1 MSFTLAEL
9 AVRFGCPVQGDPET
23 TISSVGT
30 LAAARPDSITFLANS
45 KYRKYLAATNAA
57 AVVLTPVDADSCPVP
72 ALISDNPYALYA
84 RIAGLL
90 HPQPDAAA
98 GEHPSAVVASDAR
111 IADSAIIGPNAVVEE
126 NCVIGERVVVGP
138 GCVVGRN
145 SSVGNDSRLV
155 ANVTVGHNVQ
165 IGQRAL
171 IHPGAVVGSDGFG
184 FAKEDTVWLK
194 VPQLGAVRVGNDV
207 EIGAST
213 TIDRGAIDDTVI
225 EDGVKLDNQ
234 IQVGHNV
241 CIGAHTIIAACSGI
255 SGSTRI
261 GQRCMI
267 AGMVGFVGHLEIAD
281 DVAITGLTMISRS
294 ISQPG
299 VYSGGLPADEAV
311 RWRKNSARF
320 KQLDELSRTVKAL
333 EKAIGN
339 RKKHEHKK

>member
-9 AVRFGCPVQGDPET
+9 AVRFGCSVQGDPKT
-23 TISSVGT
+23 AVYSVGT
-30 LAAARPDSITFLANS
+30 LAAAGPDSISFLANS
-45 KYRKYLAATNAA
+45 KYRKHLAATNAA
-57 AVVLTPVDADSCPVP
+57 AVVLTPADAENCPVP
-72 ALISDNPYALYA
+72 ALLSDNPYALYA

-90 HPQPDAAA
+90 QPEPSAPE
-98 GEHPSAVVASDAR
+98 GIHSSAVVAPGAR
-111 IADSAIIGPNAVVEE
+111 VAESAIIGPNAVVEE
-126 NCVIGERVVVGP
+126 DCRIGERVFVGP
-138 GCVVGRN
+138 GCVIRCN
-145 SSVGNDSRLV
+145 SSVANESRLV
-155 ANVTVGHNVQ
+155 ANVTIGQNVQ
-165 IGQRAL
+165 IGERTL

-184 FAKEDTVWLK
+184 FAKEDTGWLK
-194 VPQLGAVRVGNDV
+194 VPQLGTVRVGNDV
-207 EIGAST
+207 EIGANT

-241 CIGAHTIIAACSGI
+241 HIGAHTIIAACSGI

-294 ISQPG
+294 ISEPG
-299 VYSGGLPADEAV
+299 IYSGGLPADEAV

-320 KQLDELSRTVKAL
+320 KQLDDLARTVKGL
-333 EKAIGN
+333 EKVIGN
-339 RKKHEHKK
+339 RKKHE

>member
-23 TISSVGT
+23 TVNSVGT
-30 LAAARPDSITFLANS
+30 LAAAGSDSITFLANS
-45 KYRKYLAATNAA
+45 KYRKHLAATNAA
-57 AVVLTPVDADSCPVP
+57 AVILTRADAENCPVP
-72 ALISDNPYALYA
+72 ALLSDNPYALYA

-90 HPQPDAAA
+90 LPEPCAAA
-98 GEHPSAVVASDAR
+98 GIHSSAVVAPGAR
-111 IADSAIIGPNAVVEE
+111 VADSAIIGPNAVVEE
-126 NCVIGERVVVGP
+126 NCAIGERVFVGP
-138 GCVVGRN
+138 GCLIGCNSTVG
-145 SSVGNDSRLV
+145 DESRLV
-155 ANVTVGHNVQ
+155 ANVTIGHKVQ
-165 IGQRAL
+165 IGERTL
-171 IHPGAVVGSDGFG
+171 IHPGAVIGSDGFG
-184 FAKEDTVWLK
+184 FAKEDTGWLK

-241 CIGAHTIIAACSGI
+241 RIGAHTIIAACSGI

-281 DVAITGLTMISRS
+281 DVAVTGLTMISRS
-294 ISQPG
+294 IPEPG
-299 VYSGGLPADEAV
+299 IYSGGLPADEAV

-320 KQLDELSRTVKAL
+320 KQLDDLARTVKAL
-333 EKAIGN
+333 EKAFRN
-339 RKKHEHKK
+339 RKKI